1 MLDPNFDPLAAMEQL
16 NDNQTVLFNNDRQ
29 LASAIE
35 DIRTVIQNQ
44 QAVIDCLQKGLDAA
58 NKANELLLTQGL
70 NNLYQNFT
78 SSGQH

>member
-35 DIRTVIQNQ
+35 DLRTVIQNQ